1 MKQSA
6 VSKPREALPLDARL
20 LSDAIIE
27 LNISRRNVAIY
38 PRGHTLVEKSLDKA
52 FDYLR
57 ELFELRSEITVA
69 VAKDILIVDD
79 HFLDKKN
86 PVFSEFALSLNMNNI
101 SSVTFMSGLSK
112 EDIYEFQRFLSAE
125 VPNSSKETLLEA
137 LKEYNMSN
145 IQVEFIDFGAF
156 SFEELREDQEVA
168 NGNLWEEYIFGLL
181 EGSLGA
187 TEGSD
192 VPRGVTP
199 SILAK
204 LTNSIDYFKDE
215 SYVGVISSY
224 LRRSSEKS
232 YSGSDLKKLTD
243 YINGFRPEV
252 KKQFLT
258 NAINNISGVT
268 DSAQTK
274 LIGRSVDE
282 VIELLRVINEQME
295 AIPSALKNLLN
306 KLSLLDHGRNDS
318 LPDKG
323 ELDPTKGELDPA
335 KGGHVA
341 DDILVSP
348 KIMNLIS
355 GSHFSTYVS
364 DEYQHQID
372 QIIKFDAAAYR
383 VEVPE
388 ELHKEWSDESIE
400 GSFNQV
406 ILQLISSG
414 VRCIIPP
421 VDHEY
426 FIKLLKEQAEK
437 LVCNGS
443 YGQILNMVNI
453 FKAEVEENE
462 APGIG
467 FYVLQHLN
475 SQHFISYLASSFRT
489 MDRESTADALLLCE
503 YYGPKIVSLIIEA
516 LIEEETQRNR
526 RFLIGLIS
534 HLGEG
539 AYPEL
544 VKHLSDSRWF
554 VKRNMLYML
563 GKCANK
569 GIVEVVKP
577 YAHHENSKVS
587 SQAIKIL
594 LNVGDGYAIA
604 VLRDLFKSK
613 NRDSVVQA
621 IELSG
626 LFKVKEV
633 VPDLVLILKKKTRT
647 GADISNKIPIVK
659 ALGKI
664 GGSQALD
671 AMRGLLGAKSLLF
684 KSRLQKLKEEIYLSL
699 ENCPAEDVRD
709 ILQNN

>member
-6 VSKPREALPLDARL
+6 VSKCREALPLDARL

-69 VAKDILIVDD
+69 VAKDILIVDN

-86 PVFSEFALSLNMNNI
+86 PVFSEFALSLNKDNI

-112 EDIYEFQRFLSAE
+112 GDIYEFQRFLSAE

-137 LKEYNMSN
+137 LKGYNMSN

-168 NGNLWEEYIFGLL
+168 DGNLWEEYIFGLL

-187 TEGSD
+187 AEGSD

-215 SYVGVISSY
+215 TYVEVISSY

-258 NAINNISGVT
+258 SAINNISGVA
-268 DSAQTK
+268 DSANTK

-318 LPDKG
+318 LPD
-323 ELDPTKGELDPA
+323 KGELDPA

-388 ELHKEWSDESIE
+388 ELHREWSDESIE
-400 GSFNQV
+400 GGFNQV
-406 ILQLISSG
+406 ILELISSG

-534 HLGEG
+534 HLGDG

-569 GIVEVVKP
+569 EIVEVVKP
-577 YAHHENSKVS
+577 YAHHENPKVS
-587 SQAIKIL
+587 FQAIKIL

-604 VLRDLFKSK
+604 VLRDLLKSK
-613 NRDSVVQA
+613 NRESVVQA

-626 LFKVKEV
+626 LFKVKEI
-633 VPDLVLILKKKTRT
+633 VPDLVFMLKKKTRT

-671 AMRGLLGAKSLLF
+671 AIRGLLAARSLLF
-684 KSRLQKLKEEIYLSL
+684 KSRLQKLKKEIYLTL

-709 ILQNN
+709 MLKND